1 MININNDRLQTLI
14 NDNSDDGIQA
24 LWYVIDFSMQKQY
37 DKIPTKFKIPTII
50 YTRLDLDIKS
60 IIEHN
65 YDRTDIANMKKIFS
79 ENDAMQQSMMWN
91 FDRIKYDNMLKTKNK
106 KHLKIKYIISGWEEN
121 MDIINEVI
129 LLNY

>member
-1 MININNDRLQTLI
+1 M
-14 NDNSDDGIQA
+14 
-24 LWYVIDFSMQKQY
+24 
-37 DKIPTKFKIPTII
+37 
-50 YTRLDLDIKS
+50 DIKS

-65 YDRTDIANMKKIFS
+65 YDRTDIANMNKIFS

-91 FDRIKYDNMLKTKNK
+91 FDRIKYDDMLKTKNK
-106 KHLKIKYIISGWEEN
+106 KNLKIKYIISGWEDN